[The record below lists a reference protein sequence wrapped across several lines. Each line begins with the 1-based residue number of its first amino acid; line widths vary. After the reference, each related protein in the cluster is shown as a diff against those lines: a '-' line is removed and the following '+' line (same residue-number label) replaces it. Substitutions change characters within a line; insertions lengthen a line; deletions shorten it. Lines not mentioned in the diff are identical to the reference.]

1 MEQALH
7 AELREQNLCFHCG
20 VYNHL
25 RENCYTSEKTA
36 TLQRK
41 LLHFRENCYTS
52 EKTVRSFRWDY
63 GLCLRCGLPG
73 HMARDCSCYNNA
85 SLYAMD

>member
-25 RENCYTSEKTA
+25 RENCYA
-36 TLQRK
+36 
-41 LLHFRENCYTS
+41 S

-63 GLCLRCGLPG
+63 GLCLKCGLPG

>member
-25 RENCYTSEKTA
+25 RENCYASEKTA

-41 LLHFRENCYTS
+41 LSAAFGDVACRDTWPE
-52 EKTVRSFRWDY
+52 TVHVIITL
-63 GLCLRCGLPG
+63 LCMLWT
-73 HMARDCSCYNNA
+73 DS
-85 SLYAMD
+85 